1 MGSKDAKEIYDKY
14 KNTKNRHI
22 YEIILQLYL
31 ISSGFRDIALVY
43 LQDLGKSGF
52 SNLQKSSSEKIIKFL
67 GKNNIPYH
75 ILKNKSFLVLYNPKK
90 FDIDKLNKSAGKKFG
105 KQLGDFYNCASNDFS
120 KNHYR
125 VVITVNEVEIFAQ
138 MCKKSMI
145 QKNISKYYEI
155 YLEIME
161 IFGKLDKTI
170 FGKLETYEI
179 PKQHQ

>member
-1 MGSKDAKEIYDKY
+1 MDIKNAKEIYDKY
-14 KNTKNRHI
+14 KNTKSRHI

-31 ISSGFRDIALVY
+31 ISCGFRDIALVY
-43 LQDLGKSGF
+43 LFNLEKSE
-52 SNLQKSSSEKIIKFL
+52 LEKIIKFL
-67 GKNNIPYH
+67 GKNKIPFY
-75 ILKNKSFLVLYNPKK
+75 INKSFLVLYNPNK

-125 VVITVNEVEIFAQ
+125 VVISANQVEIFAQ

-145 QKNISKYYEI
+145 QKNISKYYKM

-170 FGKLETYEI
+170 FGKLETYGF
-179 PKQHQ
+179 PNQ